1 VIHALNINR
10 RPHYS
15 PVVARGLAKIA
26 ARLAAAD
33 TDELAAI
40 QWVTRM
46 NQWRVVDSDPSE
58 PHDAAVSPTKRAGGA
73 QRPAARQGG
82 TR

>member
-1 VIHALNINR
+1 
-10 RPHYS
+10 
-15 PVVARGLAKIA
+15 
-26 ARLAAAD
+26 
-33 TDELAAI
+33 
-40 QWVTRM
+40 VTRM

-82 TR
+82 AQ